1 MEFSGEQQAFIDSLI
16 NKRVAEVRT
25 AAEAKTTEGVAAA
38 KAEAEAKFKEIS
50 VAKEKEL
57 ADLKAKAES
66 KGNEV
71 DLTAMKAKLEE
82 LLAERK
88 ENLELARKSQLIA
101 AASDLN
107 AISAEQ
113 VAMLVSPHIAGEK
126 TLTILGLEGKPRAN
140 DKGDPMTVKEFM
152 TEFLTGNPH
161 LVKSSGNP
169 GAGSQGNKGNEQTG
183 AKTIKRAAYDK
194 LSPLAQKTFA
204 LTPGNVITD

>member
-1 MEFSGEQQAFIDSLI
+1 MEFSGEQQAFIDNMI

-25 AAEAKTTEGVAAA
+25 AAEAKAKEEVAT
-38 KAEAEAKFKEIS
+38 AEAKFKEAS
-50 VAKEKEL
+50 VAKDKEL

-66 KGNEV
+66 GGKGSDV

-113 VAMLVSPHIAGEK
+113 VAMLVSPHISGEK

-140 DKGDPMTVKEFM
+140 DKGDPMTVKEYM
-152 TEFLTGNPH
+152 AEFLATNPH
-161 LVKSSGNP
+161 LVKASGSQ
-169 GAGSQGNKGNEQTG
+169 GAGSQGSKGNEQSG
-183 AKTIKRAAYDK
+183 AKTMKRAAYDK

-204 LTPGNVITD
+204 LTPGNAITD

>member
-1 MEFSGEQQAFIDSLI
+1 MEFTPEQQAFIDNLI

-25 AAEAKTTEGVAAA
+25 AAEAKAKEEVAT
-38 KAEAEAKFKEIS
+38 AEAKFKESS
-50 VAKEKEL
+50 VAKDKEL
-57 ADLKAKAES
+57 ADLKAKAESGS

-88 ENLELARKSQLIA
+88 ESLELARKSQLIS

-113 VAMLVSPHIAGEK
+113 VAMLVSPHINGEK

-152 TEFLTGNPH
+152 TEFLATNPH
-161 LVKSSGNP
+161 LVKASGNQ
-169 GAGSQGNKGNEQTG
+169 GAGSQGNKGNEQSG
-183 AKTIKRAAYDK
+183 AKTMKRAAFDK
-194 LSPLAQKTFA
+194 LSPGDKMAFVKAT
-204 LTPGNVITD
+204 GNTVID